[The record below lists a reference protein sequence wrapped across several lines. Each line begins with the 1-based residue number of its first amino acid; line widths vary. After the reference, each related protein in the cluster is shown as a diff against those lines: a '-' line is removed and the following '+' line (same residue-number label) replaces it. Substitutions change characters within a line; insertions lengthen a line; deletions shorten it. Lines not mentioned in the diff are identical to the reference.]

1 MTPFEQSRAA
11 YKVLASYWDL
21 PLQERKA
28 LGTTR
33 NAELAEAQAII
44 DANRPIIRGTI
55 ESAVKDAPMASI
67 TTIKF

>member
-11 YKVLASYWDL
+11 YKVLASFYDL
-21 PLQERKA
+21 PLSERVAIGKSMD
-28 LGTTR
+28 
-33 NAELAEAQAII
+33 AELAAAQAII
-44 DANRPIIRGTI
+44 DANRPIIRRTI